1 MLQNHQLM
9 MLYIDDHVIT
19 FVSKNLIL
27 IIVENRHLILLMLL
41 HNNIKITFFMIQ
53 FFMEVIFERVNIL

>member
-1 MLQNHQLM
+1 MLQNHQFM

-19 FVSKNLIL
+19 FVSRNLIL
-27 IIVENRHLILLMLL
+27 IVMEIVHLILLMLL

-53 FFMEVIFERVNIL
+53 IFMEVISERVNIL

>member
-9 MLYIDDHVIT
+9 MLYIDDHAIT
-19 FVSKNLIL
+19 FVVKNLIL
-27 IIVENRHLILLMLL
+27 IIVEILHLILLMLL